1 MITVL
6 SGGRRRSAGVVVWGG
21 SRSVTLVPLSVVAR
35 TCPSHTPGCMAGWGG
50 EGVAD
55 KGAGGEAAPR
65 LLVTHSHQ
73 LRLET
78 QFWCSALLCFSALL
92 CSGALICSD
101 NFIIR

>member
-1 MITVL
+1 MLEWLCGAAAGQLLSSHILLLLALVL
-6 SGGRRRSAGVVVWGG
+6 P
-21 SRSVTLVPLSVVAR
+21 TLWAAWQD
-35 TCPSHTPGCMAGWGG
+35 GGG

>member
-6 SGGRRRSAGVVVWGG
+6 SGGRRWSAGVVVWGG

-55 KGAGGEAAPR
+55 KGAGGGGSTQASRDPLPSAQTGNTI
-65 LLVTHSHQ
+65 LV
-73 LRLET
+73 L
-78 QFWCSALLCFSALL
+78 CSALLL
-92 CSGALICSD
+92 
-101 NFIIR
+101 

>member
-55 KGAGGEAAPR
+55 KGVGGGSTQVS
-65 LLVTHSHQ
+65 VTHSQQ

-78 QFWCSALLCFSALL
+78 QFWCSALLCFALVL
-92 CSGALICSD
+92 WFAPTISSYDEIAG
-101 NFIIR
+101 